1 MYEQTLNHRLN
12 NLVKEKAMSEANK
25 KQVAGDHYKT
35 TIQHWDYV
43 IANDLDYFQAQIT
56 KYVTRYKKKNGLQD
70 LYKAQHFL
78 EKLIE
83 IEENKN
89 VVVNND
95 VNDREDTIT
104 KDELVNDFGATGEYV
119 NQDR

>member
-1 MYEQTLNHRLN
+1 MREYIGKGCVLAGIKFLLPEEEDIT
-12 NLVKEKAMSEANK
+12 MSEANK

-83 IEENKN
+83 IEQ
-89 VVVNND
+89 
-95 VNDREDTIT
+95 DRRNRQMLGDAVEAGV
-104 KDELVNDFGATGEYV
+104 EAGSAYV